1 MKRIIYAFPIVAG
14 ILLGSCEH
22 KDLVY
27 GHDFQSDVEVVFDWR
42 NAPEADPSSM
52 AAYFFDYE
60 TSTPLRFIF
69 DNKDGGMIKIP
80 AASYCALAMNSDD
93 GDWARM
99 RGTGDRDSFETYTQD
114 ADNLA
119 AYGLVTRS
127 IPRAPG
133 TEQER
138 IAKTPGMLWSHRLDN
153 IDIEYNASADTH
165 KIVTFYP
172 QEAVCHYTVDI
183 SDVENLDHIDGSQ
196 IDGTIS
202 GMAEGYLHGKDC
214 GSEGHVTMPF
224 VLDADKPAGT
234 LHGEF
239 LTFGESAGNPGTH
252 ILTIYL
258 YLTDGSKWYY
268 TFDVTGQVHNA
279 PDPRH
284 VHIVL
289 SGLPLPTPITSGGGI
304 VPTVN
309 DWQTEDIE
317 LRF

>member
-1 MKRIIYAFPIVAG
+1 MKKLVYTLPMLAG
-14 ILLGSCEH
+14 LFLSACEH
-22 KDLVY
+22 KDLCFDST
-27 GHDFQSDVEVVFDWR
+27 HHTDVEVVFDWR
-42 NAPEADPSSM
+42 NAPDASPSSM
-52 AAYFFDYE
+52 AAYFYDAE
-60 TSTPLRFIF
+60 TGTPLRFIF

-80 AASYCALAMNSDD
+80 ASSYCGLAMNSDNS
-93 GDWARM
+93 DWARM
-99 RGTGDRDSFETYTQD
+99 RGNGDPDSFETYTQD

-119 AYGLVTRS
+119 SYGLSTRAV
-127 IPRAPG
+127 PRAAG

-138 IAKTPGMLWSHRLDN
+138 VAKTPGMLWSDRRDN
-153 IDIEYNASADTH
+153 IKVEYSADSPAH
-165 KIVTFYP
+165 QVITFYP

-183 SDVENLDHIDGSQ
+183 SDVDNLQYVDRSQ

-202 GMAEGYLHGKDC
+202 GMAEGYLHGKNC

-224 VLDADKPAGT
+224 VLNADKSAST

-239 LTFGESAGNPGTH
+239 LTFGESANDTGTH

-268 TFDVTGQVHNA
+268 TFDVTNQVHNA

-289 SGLPLPTPITSGGGI
+289 KGLPLPAPITSGGGI
-304 VPTVN
+304 VPTVD
-309 DWQTEDIE
+309 DWQTEDID
-317 LRF
+317 LKF

>member
-1 MKRIIYAFPIVAG
+1 MKKMIYAFPVLIGMFVS
-14 ILLGSCEH
+14 SCEH
-22 KDLVY
+22 KDLCY
-27 GHDFQSDVEVVFDWR
+27 DSDHKQDVEVVFDWQ
-42 NAPEADPSSM
+42 NAPDANPSSM
-52 AAYFFDYE
+52 AVYFYDYE
-60 TSTPLRFIF
+60 TGTPLRYIF

-80 AASYCALAMNSDD
+80 AATYCGLAMNSDNS
-93 GDWARM
+93 DWARI
-99 RGTGDRDSFETYTQD
+99 RGTEDRDGFETYTQD
-114 ADNLA
+114 ADNLT
-119 AYGLVTRS
+119 AYGLSTRAV
-127 IPRAPG
+127 PRATG

-138 IAKTPGMLWSHRLDN
+138 VAKTPEMLWSDRQDN
-153 IDIEYNASADTH
+153 VKVEYKPNSDTH
-165 KIVTFYP
+165 KVITFYP

-183 SDVENLDHIDGSQ
+183 SDVTNLEYIDRSQ

-202 GMAEGYLHGKDC
+202 GMAEGYLHGKNC

-224 VLDADKPAGT
+224 VLNADKSAGT
-234 LHGEF
+234 LHSEF
-239 LTFGESAGNPGTH
+239 LTFGESANDTGTH

-268 TFDVTGQVHNA
+268 TFDVTKQVHNA

-289 SGLPLPTPITSGGGI
+289 KGLPLPTPITSGGGI

-317 LRF
+317 LQF